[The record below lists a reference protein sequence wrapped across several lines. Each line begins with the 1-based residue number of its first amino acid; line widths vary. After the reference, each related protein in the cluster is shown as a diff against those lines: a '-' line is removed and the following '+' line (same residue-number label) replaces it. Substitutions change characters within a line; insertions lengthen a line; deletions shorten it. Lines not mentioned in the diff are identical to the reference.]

1 MEWQFEFPAEIMAE
15 REQVVAAILRL
26 MAEDTQ
32 SAVQEACRMQLAW
45 LERHPDDYGMLD
57 LGESL
62 WMLADA
68 IAIMAEQGIEPL
80 ERVDVAKEMEHWEAE
95 WEERQHAERVPDAGR
110 VPAPAG

>member
-1 MEWQFEFPAEIMAE
+1 MEWQFEFPPEVMAE

-32 SAVQEACRMQLAW
+32 ESVQEACRTQLAW
-45 LERHPDDYGMLD
+45 LERYPNDYGMLD

-68 IAIMAEQGIEPL
+68 LAFMAEQGIVPS
-80 ERVDVAKEMEHWEAE
+80 ERVDLAKEMERWESE
-95 WEERQHAERVPDAGR
+95 WEQRQHAERVPDAER
-110 VPAPAG
+110 VPAAAG

>member
-1 MEWQFEFPAEIMAE
+1 MEWQFDFPLEVMAE

-32 SAVQEACRMQLAW
+32 ESVQEACRTQHTW
-45 LERHPDDYGMLD
+45 LERYPNDYGMLD
-57 LGESL
+57 LGEPL

-68 IAIMAEQGIEPL
+68 IALMAEQGIEPL
-80 ERVDVAKEMEHWEAE
+80 ERVDYAQEMERWEAE
-95 WEERQHAERVPDAGR
+95 WEERQHAERIPDAGR